1 MQRQRRCVPSR
12 WHASVRMN
20 LEVGDLMDRLP
31 RTEKKVRREKAHNR
45 ITLDKVNDYSVNVK
59 ASVRMNL
66 EVGGLMDRL
75 PRTEKKSKK
84 RKSAQSDNAG
94 QSKRLFS
101 ERKSIRA
108 HELGSRRFDGS
119 FTAH

>member
-1 MQRQRRCVPSR
+1 
-12 WHASVRMN
+12 
-20 LEVGDLMDRLP
+20 
-31 RTEKKVRREKAHNR
+31 
-45 ITLDKVNDYSVNVK
+45 
-59 ASVRMNL
+59 
-66 EVGGLMDRL
+66 LMDRL

-84 RKSAQSDNAG
+84 RKSAQSDKAG

>member
-1 MQRQRRCVPSR
+1 
-12 WHASVRMN
+12 
-20 LEVGDLMDRLP
+20 
-31 RTEKKVRREKAHNR
+31 
-45 ITLDKVNDYSVNVK
+45 
-59 ASVRMNL
+59 MNL

-101 ERKSIRA
+101 ERKSIRVHA
-108 HELGSRRFDGS
+108 
-119 FTAH
+119 

>member
-1 MQRQRRCVPSR
+1 MERQRRCVPSR
-12 WHASVRMN
+12 WH
-20 LEVGDLMDRLP
+20 
-31 RTEKKVRREKAHNR
+31 
-45 ITLDKVNDYSVNVK
+45 

-94 QSKRLFS
+94 QSKLLFS